1 MNEQDLLL
9 HRINLLEFHQR
20 LLIKLLSHPNKGFY
34 RLIIENG
41 LSEREVN
48 NFYRLCE
55 ELTVKLAEQKAEGFV
70 HFHPL
75 LNQLSA
81 ALPAHLKMEEVVKA
95 CLQQRLF
102 EPLFME
108 LRNYL

>member
-1 MNEQDLLL
+1 MNEHDFLLQ
-9 HRINLLEFHQR
+9 RINLLEFHQR
-20 LLIKLLSHPNKGFY
+20 LLIKLISNPHYDFF

-48 NFYRLCE
+48 NFYRLCD
-55 ELTVKLAEQKAEGFV
+55 ELSVKLAEQKAEGYV

-81 ALPAHLKMEEVVKA
+81 SLPAPLKIEEVVKA
-95 CLQQRLF
+95 CLQQKLF

-108 LRNYL
+108 YEST

>member
-20 LLIKLLSHPNKGFY
+20 LLIKLLRNPNNDFD
-34 RLIIENG
+34 RLIVENG

-48 NFYRLCE
+48 NFYRLCD

-81 ALPAHLKMEEVVKA
+81 VLPAHLKMEDVVKA

-108 LRNYL
+108 LRKYL

>member
-1 MNEQDLLL
+1 MNEQDLL

-20 LLIKLLSHPNKGFY
+20 LLIKFLSHPNNDFD
-34 RLIIENG
+34 RLIVENG

-48 NFYRLCE
+48 NFYRLCD

-81 ALPAHLKMEEVVKA
+81 ALPAHLKMKEVVKA

-108 LRNYL
+108 LRKYL